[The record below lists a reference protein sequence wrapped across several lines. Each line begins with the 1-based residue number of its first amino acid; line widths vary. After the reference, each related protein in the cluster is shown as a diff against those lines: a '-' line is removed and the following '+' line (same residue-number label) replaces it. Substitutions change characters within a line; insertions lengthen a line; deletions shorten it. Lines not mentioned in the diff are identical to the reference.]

1 MLIVFYYQ
9 NKIGGTMQ
17 SLKKYGVL
25 AIFCITLL
33 LYGCQVIQVSG
44 RTFRYDSVSIDWGMA
59 DKEGKEKV
67 FEEFQ
72 VQSEAELLSV
82 LKTKDGRDKRYTTF
96 GTNNQY
102 TTKNDQNEIL
112 DSGYYKQD
120 ETVIT
125 LADTEEGLKEPGAYT
140 LQANDKGYVV
150 TVKINNDY
158 KVFAKYQYKE
168 QE

>member
-1 MLIVFYYQ
+1 
-9 NKIGGTMQ
+9 MQ
-17 SLKKYGVL
+17 KLKKFGFV
-25 AIFCITLL
+25 AIFCLTLI

-44 RTFRYDSVSIDWGMA
+44 RTFRYDSVTIDWGMA

-67 FEEFQ
+67 FEEYQ
-72 VQSEAELLSV
+72 VQNEAELLSV
-82 LKTKDGRDKRYTTF
+82 LKTQNGRDKRYTTF

-102 TTKNDQNEIL
+102 TTKNDQNEII

-120 ETVIT
+120 ESVIT
-125 LADTEEGLKEPGAYT
+125 LADTEEGLKEAGAFT
-140 LQANDKGYVV
+140 LQANEKGYVV